1 MNEVLTGIQRDV
13 VIQYLRTELPA
24 LTISGAPQYDD
35 TFRLESGSYMMRETV
50 IIFPK
55 SLVPAWMHAIKSEV
69 TVSFYF
75 NKRGL
80 QFDSVLQTKGDS
92 AAIGIAKEIAKTID
106 EEIFDAAA
114 YHGRL
119 FYNIDKRGTKKPDS
133 FVSCVSN
140 ELFPLFSPFIWQ
152 NVSFDDE
159 ILFFSLLSRYSFLRE
174 ADVPIDLAALLHQTG
189 KMLFFP
195 GKRLPSAS
203 PFPYGACFLA
213 RDLDNRAPFSDSLAR
228 VRDNLHILADC
239 VYVPIS
245 KASRASVVSID
256 RAYFGQCRIE
266 DYASKCEFQLVYLA
280 AAAFLSQYP
289 KKKTSSVL
297 GRVPPMDILYI
308 SDMFLCLGCDLTTI
322 SLTERQEYIFEFKAG
337 IRVITAKCIV
347 MAVLVEASR
356 VAVICRFESLKPE
369 DKRFL
374 YEKHYGAMLQ

>member
-13 VIQYLRTELPA
+13 VIQYLKTELPE
-24 LTISGAPQYDD
+24 LTICGESQFDD
-35 TFRLESGSYMMRETV
+35 TFKLEAGAYMVRETV

-55 SLVPAWMHAIKSEV
+55 NVVPLWLHVIKSEV

-75 NKRGL
+75 KKRGL
-80 QFDSVLQTKGDS
+80 KFTSVLQTKGES

-106 EEIFDAAA
+106 EEVFDVAA
-114 YHGRL
+114 YKGKL
-119 FYNIDKRGTKKPDS
+119 YYNIDKRDQKRADS

-140 ELFPLFSPFIWQ
+140 ELFPLFNPFVWQ
-152 NVSFDDE
+152 TVTFDDE
-159 ILFFSLLSRYSFLRE
+159 ILFYSLLSRYSFLRE
-174 ADVPIDLAALLHQTG
+174 ADVPLDLAALLHQTG

-213 RDLDNRAPFSDSLAR
+213 RDLDNSAPFADYLVR

-245 KASRASVVSID
+245 KAPRASVVSID
-256 RAYFGQCRIE
+256 RSYFGQCRIE
-266 DYASKCEFQLVYLA
+266 DYAAKCEFQLVYLVSA
-280 AAAFLSQYP
+280 SFLSQY
-289 KKKTSSVL
+289 KKQNGGSVL
-297 GRVPPMDILYI
+297 GRVPPMNILYI
-308 SDMFLCLGCDLTTI
+308 SDAFVCFGCELSTI
-322 SLTERQEYIFEFKAG
+322 SLTERQEYIFEFRAG
-337 IRVITAKCIV
+337 IRVITAKCV
-347 MAVLVEASR
+347 VQSVLVEDSR